1 MNRWSKIASRKT
13 FTILGI
19 NSGTSADGVDLAVIR
34 LIVGEQRP
42 KIAVLDGAMR
52 PFPPGLKSSLEK
64 LIGRSAVDVADLA
77 RAHMAFGMHL
87 GRTARRFLDQC
98 GTTVDLIAS
107 HGQTIGHF
115 PGRKKVLGFPVGATV
130 QLGDGSAIAA
140 ETGLPVVSDFRSAD
154 IASGGEGAPLTPFVN
169 HLLFGRTARS
179 RIVVNIGG
187 IANYSYHPAGGS
199 PEDVRGGDCGPGN
212 TLSDLAARLL
222 FHKPYDRG
230 GRIARTGKPIQDV
243 IAGIEKANARRG
255 RSAGREQFDVD
266 LFARLVFTA
275 RRRRGTNADI
285 IASMME
291 ATVRLIHQSLKPY
304 LADKRLEAVYLT
316 GGGRKNLFLRE
327 QLCACLS
334 PCPVWPIETLGFDGD
349 LLEAV
354 SFAVLGGCFIMGR
367 PSALPQ
373 VTGAQTAAIG
383 GKLSLP
389 PAGNFSGSARPRPK
403 QPGQAA
409 DIGKE

>member
-1 MNRWSKIASRKT
+1 MNRWSKIVSRKT
-13 FTILGI
+13 LTILGM

-34 LIVGEQRP
+34 LTVGKRSP
-42 KIAVLDGAMR
+42 KIMVLDGAMV
-52 PFPPGLKSSLEK
+52 PFSPRLKTDLEK
-64 LIGRSAVDVADLA
+64 LIGQSVVEVADLA
-77 RAHMAFGMHL
+77 RAQMAFGMHL
-87 GRTARRFLDQC
+87 GQTARRFLDRRRLK
-98 GTTVDLIAS
+98 VDLIAS

-115 PGRKKVLGFPVGATV
+115 PGHKKSFGLSVGATV

-140 ETGLPVVSDFRSAD
+140 ETGLPVVSDFRAAD
-154 IASGGEGAPLTPFVN
+154 IATGGEGAPLTPFVN
-169 HLLFGRTARS
+169 HLLFGARTKS

-199 PEDVRGGDCGPGN
+199 PEDIRGGDCGPGN

-230 GRIARTGKPIQDV
+230 GRIARTGTPMEEV

-255 RSAGREQFDVD
+255 RSAGREQFDID

-285 IASMME
+285 VASMME
-291 ATVRLIHQSLKPY
+291 ATTGLIHRSLKPY

-316 GGGRKNLFLRE
+316 GGGRKNQFLR
-327 QLCACLS
+327 QRLCADLS
-334 PCPVWPIETLGFDGD
+334 PYPVLPIETLGFDGD

-354 SFAVLGGCFIMGR
+354 SFAVLGGCFVMGR

-373 VTGAQTAAIG
+373 ITGAKAAAIG

-389 PAGNFSGSARPRPK
+389 PEENPPGSHRRPPQQTGER
-403 QPGQAA
+403 A
-409 DIGKE
+409 DTRKE